1 RESSCHDRRRLSSA
15 PSQNRCRFLVP
26 QSFVSG
32 CVAFLPAG
40 RCFTSALTVIEV
52 SSIAPRAVVKSPAA
66 SSAAR
71 PTAAMNKVSARK
83 GVSTIASA
91 NANIA
96 SA

>member
-1 RESSCHDRRRLSSA
+1 
-15 PSQNRCRFLVP
+15 
-26 QSFVSG
+26 
-32 CVAFLPAG
+32 
-40 RCFTSALTVIEV
+40 VIDV
-52 SSIAPRAVVKSPAA
+52 NSTAARAVVKNLAVC
-66 SSAAR
+66 SAVR

>member
-1 RESSCHDRRRLSSA
+1 
-15 PSQNRCRFLVP
+15 
-26 QSFVSG
+26 
-32 CVAFLPAG
+32 
-40 RCFTSALTVIEV
+40 VIEV
-52 SSIAPRAVVKSPAA
+52 NSIAARAVVKNPGV

-71 PTAAMNKVSARK
+71 PIAAMNKVSAWK